1 MVQSSRQ
8 VRSIKTIKR
17 PIEKELKTFEQRF
30 REDMRSHVPLLDK
43 ITYYIVQRKG
53 KQVRPM
59 FVFLCAKICGEIHDA
74 SYHAA
79 SLVELLH
86 TATLV
91 HDDVVDDSN
100 ESQGFFSLNAIWK
113 NKIAVLVGDYLLQ
126 KGFLIALKNKRFE
139 LLEIVAEAVK
149 EMSEGKLLFISR
161 VRKFDFDEKNYLE
174 IVRKKTASLISA
186 ACSAGATSSTED
198 TEVIRKMKFFGEKIG
213 VAFQLRDELFDFVS
227 NGTSKPLGID
237 LKEKGI
243 SLPLVFALNQAS
255 DSEQRKII
263 NHINNDEKLK
273 EVVAFVKA
281 SGGIE
286 YAQKVMQK
294 YRQEASEILQSLPAS
309 DARKSLEDLV
319 DYVIERKR

>member
-1 MVQSSRQ
+1 
-8 VRSIKTIKR
+8 
-17 PIEKELKTFEQRF
+17 
-30 REDMRSHVPLLDK
+30 
-43 ITYYIVQRKG
+43 
-53 KQVRPM
+53 
-59 FVFLCAKICGEIHDA
+59 
-74 SYHAA
+74 
-79 SLVELLH
+79 
-86 TATLV
+86 
-91 HDDVVDDSN
+91 
-100 ESQGFFSLNAIWK
+100 
-113 NKIAVLVGDYLLQ
+113 
-126 KGFLIALKNKRFE
+126 
-139 LLEIVAEAVK
+139 
-149 EMSEGKLLFISR
+149 MSEGKLLFISR
-161 VRKFDFDEKNYLE
+161 VRQFDLDEKNYLK

-186 ACSAGATSSTED
+186 ACSAGATSTTED

-255 DSEQRKII
+255 DSEQRKMI

>member
-1 MVQSSRQ
+1 
-8 VRSIKTIKR
+8 
-17 PIEKELKTFEQRF
+17 
-30 REDMRSHVPLLDK
+30 
-43 ITYYIVQRKG
+43 
-53 KQVRPM
+53 
-59 FVFLCAKICGEIHDA
+59 
-74 SYHAA
+74 
-79 SLVELLH
+79 VELLH

-186 ACSAGATSSTED
+186 ACSAGATSTTED

-213 VAFQLRDELFDFVS
+213 IAFQIRDELFDFVS

-255 DSEQRKII
+255 DSEQRKMI